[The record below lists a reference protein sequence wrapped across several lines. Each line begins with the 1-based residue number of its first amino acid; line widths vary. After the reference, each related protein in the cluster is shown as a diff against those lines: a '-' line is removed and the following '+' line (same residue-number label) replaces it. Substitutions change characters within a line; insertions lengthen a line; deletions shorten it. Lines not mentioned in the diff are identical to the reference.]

1 VSPEVQ
7 IKGDAQRE
15 KSRRQE
21 RDDPS
26 GFSSDFHEL
35 NHPVAVSIC
44 TLFFAQYFAF
54 FDQSKVR
61 LANGHAKLLP
71 AGITPWSVIHQLPAR
86 IGRFLRAKLNVFA
99 SLTPQFTFESVM

>member
-1 VSPEVQ
+1 VSPQIQ

-26 GFSSDFHEL
+26 GFSSDFHEF

-54 FDQSKVR
+54 FDQSQDWSR
-61 LANGHAKLLP
+61 QGRGQLLP
-71 AGITPWSVIHQLPAR
+71 AGIA
-86 IGRFLRAKLNVFA
+86 LN
-99 SLTPQFTFESVM
+99 P